1 MNTFHFQC
9 TNCEEQFNVQLRYLS
24 KKDSIV
30 CPNCSSVLPDD
41 AFKHLK
47 SAANSLYEYQKRS
60 KNDPDCFVLTI
71 Q

>member
-1 MNTFHFQC
+1 MNKFHFQC
-9 TNCEEQFNVQLRYLS
+9 EMCGEQFNVQLRYLLN
-24 KKDSIV
+24 KDSIV
-30 CPNCSSVLPDD
+30 CPNCSASLSDD
-41 AFKHLK
+41 SFKYLK